1 MQNYQKNNQGRSMI
15 EMLGVL
21 AIIGVLSIVAL
32 VGFTYAMNKHRANT
46 VTHDVMLL
54 ATEVLLTGKDTVP
67 SDFYPAS
74 NKQFDI
80 ALTADGFEIT
90 ASDVTD
96 AVYDRIEELV
106 QDPIEEVRRTGQG
119 VTYVFGLETSG
130 SGGPAPDPA
139 PEPDL
144 CDGLVCQHG
153 GSCLDGVCRCVN
165 GYSGTYCEIEP
176 DACYGITCNG
186 HGTCSEGDCACTDGY
201 SGTYCEIEPDA
212 CYGVTCNGHGTC
224 SGGVC
229 TCEDGYIGDNC
240 ETEDK
245 CYGVT
250 LTDCQL
256 SCDSL
261 TGTITNKED
270 GTECTTSD
278 NVAGTCQEGVCQAA
292 AETCGE
298 LNCPG
303 GWSCK
308 QDSSEY
314 CEPPLP
320 EGVMQMICQKN
331 ICMPLFTP
339 GGPYATYGYGG
350 LYLVNND
357 FSPGMVAGI
366 YSIEADY
373 VGTDC
378 SPFNEAFQP
387 TCGILWNYWLEF
399 DALN

>member
-1 MQNYQKNNQGRSMI
+1 MQNFQKQMGRSMI
-15 EMLGVL
+15 EMLAVL
-21 AIIGVLSIVAL
+21 AIIGVLSIAAL

-54 ATEVLLTGKDTVP
+54 ATEVLLTGKETIP

-90 ASDVTD
+90 VSDVTD
-96 AVYDRIEELV
+96 AVYDRIEELI

-130 SGGPAPDPA
+130 SGGPAPDPTP
-139 PEPDL
+139 PEEDK
-144 CDGLVCQHG
+144 CEGLICQHG

-165 GYSGTYCEIEP
+165 GYSGTYCEVEP
-176 DACYGITCNG
+176 DACYGVSCNG
-186 HGTCSEGDCACTDGY
+186 HGTCSNGVCTCTDGY
-201 SGTYCEIEPDA
+201 T
-212 CYGVTCNGHGTC
+212 
-224 SGGVC
+224 
-229 TCEDGYIGDNC
+229 GDYC

-245 CYGVT
+245 CYEVT
-250 LTDCQL
+250 LTDCQS
-256 SCDSL
+256 SCDSS
-261 TGTITNKED
+261 TGTITNKAD
-270 GTECTTSD
+270 GTECTTAD
-278 NVAGTCQEGVCQAA
+278 NTAGTCQEGVCQAA

-298 LNCPG
+298 LNCPS

-308 QDSSEY
+308 QNNSYY

-320 EGVMQMICQKN
+320 EGVMQMVCQKN

-339 GGPYATYGYGG
+339 GGPFATIGYGG
-350 LYLVNND
+350 LYIVNSD
-357 FSPGMVAGI
+357 FTAGMSAGI
-366 YSIEADY
+366 YSIEGDY
-373 VGTDC
+373 IGTDC
-378 SPFNEAFQP
+378 SPATGTFTQ
-387 TCGILWNYWLEF
+387 TCEVLWNYWLTF

>member
-1 MQNYQKNNQGRSMI
+1 MQNFQKQTGRSMI
-15 EMLGVL
+15 EMLAVL
-21 AIIGVLSIVAL
+21 AIIGVLSIAAL

-54 ATEVLLTGKDTVP
+54 ATEVLLTGKETIP

-90 ASDVTD
+90 VSDVTD
-96 AVYDRIEELV
+96 AVYDRIEELI

-119 VTYVFGLETSG
+119 VTYVFGLETNG
-130 SGGPAPDPA
+130 SGGPAPDPTP
-139 PEPDL
+139 PEEDK
-144 CDGLVCQHG
+144 CEGLICQHG

-176 DACYGITCNG
+176 DPCLNVTCQNG
-186 HGTCSEGDCACTDGY
+186 GTCSEGVCQCVNGY

-212 CYGVTCNGHGTC
+212 CYGVSCNGHGTC
-224 SGGVC
+224 SNGVC
-229 TCEDGYIGDNC
+229 TCTDGYTGDYC

-245 CYGVT
+245 CYEVT
-250 LTDCQL
+250 LTDCQS
-256 SCDSL
+256 SCDSS
-261 TGTITNKED
+261 TGTITNKAD
-270 GTECTTSD
+270 GTECTTAD
-278 NVAGTCQEGVCQAA
+278 NTAGTCQEGVCQAA

-298 LNCPG
+298 LNCPS

-308 QDSSEY
+308 QNNSYY

-320 EGVMQMICQKN
+320 EGVMQMVCQKN

-339 GGPYATYGYGG
+339 GGPFATIGYGG
-350 LYLVNND
+350 LYIVNSD
-357 FSPGMVAGI
+357 FTAGMSAGI
-366 YSIEADY
+366 YSIEGDY
-373 VGTDC
+373 IGTDC
-378 SPFNEAFQP
+378 SPATGTFTQ
-387 TCGILWNYWLEF
+387 TCEVLWNYWLTF